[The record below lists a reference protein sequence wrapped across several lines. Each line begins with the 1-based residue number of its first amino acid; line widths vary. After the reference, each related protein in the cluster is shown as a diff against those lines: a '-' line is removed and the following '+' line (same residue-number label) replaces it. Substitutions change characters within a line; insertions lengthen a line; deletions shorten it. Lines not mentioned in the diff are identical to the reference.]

1 MKCPNCKKEIENG
14 SAFCEHCGT
23 RIKKSKKG
31 LWITLSVIFMAVIIT
46 IVGMTI
52 QEQMIIERNCVEQH
66 QLELEQQLQAEREA
80 RQEAERQA
88 EAERKAREEAERQA
102 EAERKARAEAERNA
116 EAERKARAE
125 AERNAK
131 HLMPTT
137 PKETLIYAQ
146 SKYENKRCGTYNGE
160 LEYFSANLA
169 SLNREHFRID
179 FVFDPSRVERRE
191 QSVLVLSKGWR
202 ILEIRIN
209 SDGKIYL
216 VTNNMRNRY
225 ATGLTY
231 VLDDNRIILEY
242 NKGSVWLSIYKNYGT
257 KYTSKEETKLDI
269 VMEEYNGDNQLA
281 SQNCGDARVDP
292 FRGYINSV
300 RVYNIK

>member
-66 QLELEQQLQAEREA
+66 QLELKQQLQAEREA

-88 EAERKAREEAERQA
+88 EAERKARA
-102 EAERKARAEAERNA
+102 EAERK
-116 EAERKARAE
+116 
-125 AERNAK
+125 AK

-146 SKYENKRCGTYNGE
+146 SKDENKRCGTYNGE

-179 FVFDPSRVERRE
+179 FVFDPSKVERRE

-281 SQNCGDARVDP
+281 SKNCGDASVDP

>member
-31 LWITLSVIFMAVIIT
+31 LWITLSVIIVAVVTT
-46 IVGMTI
+46 IVVITI
-52 QEQMIIERNCVEQH
+52 QEQIAMERYRVEQH

-80 RQEAERQA
+80 REEAERQV
-88 EAERKAREEAERQA
+88 EAQRKAREEAERQA
-102 EAERKARAEAERNA
+102 GA
-116 EAERKARAE
+116 EAERKA
-125 AERNAK
+125 K
-131 HLMPTT
+131 HLIPTT

-146 SKYENKRCGTYNGE
+146 SKDENKRCGTYNGE

-179 FVFDPSRVERRE
+179 FVFDPSKVEGRE
-191 QSVLVLSKGWR
+191 QSVLVLSRGWR

-281 SQNCGDARVDP
+281 SKNCGDASVDP

>member
-1 MKCPNCKKEIENG
+1 MICPNCKKEIENG

-80 RQEAERQA
+80 RQEAERQ
-88 EAERKAREEAERQA
+88 
-102 EAERKARAEAERNA
+102 A

-281 SQNCGDARVDP
+281 SQNCGDASVDP

>member
-1 MKCPNCKKEIENG
+1 MKCPNCEKEIENG
-14 SAFCEHCGT
+14 VVFCEHCGM
-23 RIKKSKKG
+23 RIKKGKKG

-52 QEQMIIERNCVEQH
+52 QEQMIIERNGVEQH

-88 EAERKAREEAERQA
+88 EAERKARA
-102 EAERKARAEAERNA
+102 EAERKV
-116 EAERKARAE
+116 
-125 AERNAK
+125 K

-146 SKYENKRCGTYNGE
+146 SKDENKRCGTYNGE

-179 FVFDPSRVERRE
+179 FVFDPSKVERRE
-191 QSVLVLSKGWR
+191 QSVLVLSRGWR

-281 SQNCGDARVDP
+281 SQNCGDASVDP